1 MRANHSANSKRGGVC
16 KYYKNCLPLKVL
28 DIIFLRESITFDSRI
43 DYKLWSFI
51 TLYHGTI
58 IRTMYI
64 VICNNM
70 QENLLLYARL
80 SLQVVCC

>member
-16 KYYKNCLPLKVL
+16 NYYKNCLPLEVL

-43 DYKLWSFI
+43 GDKLCSFI
-51 TLYHGTI
+51 SLYHRTI

-64 VICNNM
+64 IICNNM